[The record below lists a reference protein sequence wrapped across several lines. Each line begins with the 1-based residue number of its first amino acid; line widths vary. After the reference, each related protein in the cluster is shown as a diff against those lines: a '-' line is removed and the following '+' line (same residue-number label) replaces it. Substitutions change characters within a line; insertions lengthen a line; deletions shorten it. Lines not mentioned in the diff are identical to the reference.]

1 MGLDGVGERS
11 YSQHRRRRVIL
22 VNILGPWRCL
32 NGGVGRRLRWEG
44 RLMCPDWLALIDV
57 LQRNWREHVHN
68 RLEASEP
75 DWNCVGY
82 LR

>member
-11 YSQHRRRRVIL
+11 YSQHRQRKVIL
-22 VNILGPWRCL
+22 VNILGPWTTS
-32 NGGVGRRLRWEG
+32 VGREANVSGLA
-44 RLMCPDWLALIDV
+44 ALIDV
-57 LQRNWREHVHN
+57 LQQNWREHVHN

-75 DWNCVGY
+75 DWNCAGY